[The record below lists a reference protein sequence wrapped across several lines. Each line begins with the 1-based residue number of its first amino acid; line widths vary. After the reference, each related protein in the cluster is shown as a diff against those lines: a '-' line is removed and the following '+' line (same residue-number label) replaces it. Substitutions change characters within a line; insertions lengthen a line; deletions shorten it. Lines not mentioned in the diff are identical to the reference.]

1 MRKTTAPAF
10 RILLSFLLLLVA
22 GCGEG
27 SPNTT
32 GTDQSA
38 DADVPQAPALET
50 VELNLQ
56 LTVGDRIPLRKV
68 VEQEID
74 RSFAATGRQ
83 PDSSRSRLEMLLAL
97 TVEDVNARGARCA
110 VRYDR
115 IQYSRSR
122 GGQQLDYDSARPPVA
137 IPLELAAY
145 QGMVGRGFTFWIGPD
160 HQIERTE
167 GFANFVNAALANIPP
182 ENRSEALLGVE
193 AGAGEDGVVDFL
205 NDTIGLFPGGV
216 PKATGD
222 TWHHKR
228 RIARPVPMH
237 IDTLCTLRE
246 LTGELAVIDLRGDV
260 TPLVS
265 TGVQTVAHEPTHMVV
280 EHGNTVGECIL
291 FRDTGLP
298 KESRLVQEFDLA
310 FTFVGKPPF
319 KEHRR
324 VTTTIECYPL
334 VRAAR

>member
-1 MRKTTAPAF
+1 MRTAF
-10 RILLSFLLLLVA
+10 VRCSTVLLLLIT
-22 GCGEG
+22 GCGDG
-27 SPNTT
+27 SRNATR
-32 GTDQSA
+32 TDQSA
-38 DADVPQAPALET
+38 EAEVPHAPPLES
-50 VELNLQ
+50 VELRLQ
-56 LTVGDRIPLRKV
+56 LTAGDRVPLRKV
-68 VEQEID
+68 VEQQID

-97 TVEDVNARGARCA
+97 TVEDVNARSARCS

-122 GGQQLDYDSARPPVA
+122 GGQRLDYDSARPPVA

-182 ENRSEALLGVE
+182 QSRSEALLGVE

-216 PKATGD
+216 PKAAGD

-246 LTGELAVIDLRGDV
+246 LTDEFAVVDLRGDV

-280 EHGNTVGECIL
+280 ERGNTVGECIL

-298 KESRLVQEFDLA
+298 KQSRLVQEFDLA
-310 FTFVGKPPF
+310 FTFVGKPSF

-334 VRAAR
+334 LRAAR